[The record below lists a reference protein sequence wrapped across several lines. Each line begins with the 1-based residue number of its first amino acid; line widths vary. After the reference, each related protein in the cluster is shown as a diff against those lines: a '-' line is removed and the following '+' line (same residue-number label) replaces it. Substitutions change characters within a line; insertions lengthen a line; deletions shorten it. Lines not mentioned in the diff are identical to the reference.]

1 MKRLGLW
8 IVSLALLTSCAQ
20 TQVDLPAVVDSADT
34 RLPGK
39 IIWHDL
45 ISAQPEASQTFY
57 QTLFGWQFEKL
68 TLNTGF
74 FSTSRYYLIRH
85 NGELIGGMVD
95 QADLNVKGNASQWV
109 PVFASADIDQSAAAV
124 DANGGERLGPIFDL
138 RQRGRMAVAQDGQG
152 ALFAMLQTPEGDP
165 ADAGPAAPGGF
176 LWNELWTTEVPAAR
190 EFYAAVMPYQ
200 VEQKSLR
207 ESVDY
212 TLLKAQQ
219 KPRAGILKKPV
230 EGIGSNW
237 ITYIR
242 VANAQSL
249 EAIVA
254 QVEGLGGRVLLPIE
268 AREAGGLAALIAGPS
283 GAGIALQTW
292 PVDNKE

>member
-200 VEQKSLR
+200 V
-207 ESVDY
+207 
-212 TLLKAQQ
+212 
-219 KPRAGILKKPV
+219 
-230 EGIGSNW
+230 
-237 ITYIR
+237 
-242 VANAQSL
+242 
-249 EAIVA
+249 
-254 QVEGLGGRVLLPIE
+254 
-268 AREAGGLAALIAGPS
+268 
-283 GAGIALQTW
+283 
-292 PVDNKE
+292 